1 MPDLRDLL
9 VAAVDR
15 LAADLAAAVAQAV
28 ALVAAAGLVAEPVAV
43 LVGEATNDWQV

>member
-28 ALVAAAGLVAEPVAV
+28 ALVAAAGLAEPVAV
-43 LVGEATNDWQV
+43 LVGEAPNDW